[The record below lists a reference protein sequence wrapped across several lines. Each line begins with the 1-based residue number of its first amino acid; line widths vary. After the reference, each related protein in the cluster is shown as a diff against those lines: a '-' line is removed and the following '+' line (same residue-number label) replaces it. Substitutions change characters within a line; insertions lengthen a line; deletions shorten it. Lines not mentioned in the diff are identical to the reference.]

1 MYHRLRNHF
10 GRTRWLSLVTLVI
23 WNLVSVHLDLVLV
36 SMQDRCSVSR
46 QTYQSLRIILD
57 ETDGTPSDD
66 AQVEARFGRFGDS
79 ANPNTR

>member
-1 MYHRLRNHF
+1 M
-10 GRTRWLSLVTLVI
+10 TLVK
-23 WNLVSVHLDLVLV
+23 WNLVSIRLDLVLV

-66 AQVEARFGRFGDS
+66 AQVEARFGLFGDS
-79 ANPNTR
+79 ANPDAR

>member
-1 MYHRLRNHF
+1 M
-10 GRTRWLSLVTLVI
+10 TLVK
-23 WNLVSVHLDLVLV
+23 WNLVSIRLDLVLV

-66 AQVEARFGRFGDS
+66 AQVEARFGLFGDS
-79 ANPNTR
+79 ANLDAR

>member
-1 MYHRLRNHF
+1 M
-10 GRTRWLSLVTLVI
+10 TLVK
-23 WNLVSVHLDLVLV
+23 WNLVSIRLDLVLV

-66 AQVEARFGRFGDS
+66 AQVEARFGPFGDS
-79 ANPNTR
+79 ANPDAR